1 MLGLGWGIFGPMGAL
16 QGYSHV
22 RGEFRVR
29 AGGQDSRETPA
40 VGHVRRQFYGLSAG
54 ERPDQSVDAGT
65 SSSSKRT
72 GLNLSR
78 ETSIASQIG
87 IQEQP
92 F

>member
-1 MLGLGWGIFGPMGAL
+1 
-16 QGYSHV
+16 
-22 RGEFRVR
+22 
-29 AGGQDSRETPA
+29 
-40 VGHVRRQFYGLSAG
+40 VRRQFYGLSAG